1 MTGLL
6 ILSQASSIEILVCKQ
21 SSLFAIDSR
30 ANISSP
36 GIQATPHNRSVIT
49 PIKDAPAGFE
59 QAGYGRIIRFQT
71 PVPLGIL
78 MSRITQGLGD
88 LSGLSVAVPQAVPP
102 GQKHNIEISSVGIGA
117 GSGGS
122 MLNGQ
127 DVDLLFTG
135 ELTHHEALAAI
146 EQGKCIITAFHSN
159 TERAFLKSRMRSALS
174 TEVEIMVEQKEIN
187 DMMDREKMGLVGGF
201 EIAVSAV
208 DRDPFEI
215 VSRGQTGW

>member
-1 MTGLL
+1 M
-6 ILSQASSIEILVCKQ
+6 
-21 SSLFAIDSR
+21 
-30 ANISSP
+30 
-36 GIQATPHNRSVIT
+36 IT

-59 QAGYGRIIRFQT
+59 QAGYGRIIRFQA
-71 PVPLGIL
+71 PVPLGVL

-88 LSGLSVAVPQAVPP
+88 LSGLSVAVPQAVRT
-102 GQKHNIEISSVGIGA
+102 GQKHNIEISSVGICA

-135 ELTHHEALAAI
+135 ELSHHEALAAI
-146 EQGKCIITAFHSN
+146 EQGKCVVTAFHSN
-159 TERAFLKSRMRSALS
+159 TERAFLKSRMQSALS

-187 DMMDREKMGLVGGF
+187 DMMDREKMGLIGGF